1 MIRLHR
7 NILRAASV
15 EARAI
20 ESILGFTSTM
30 GSRLFHHRN
39 HCFIAAPGIAAAAA
53 RNIVTSSIS
62 NRQSGLI
69 LWEQRRGKKKS
80 AKEKHKAKKEKR
92 KQNRRPGRLK
102 KLEALYDEDEN
113 KYYLP
118 AGTIVK
124 HGTSTNNLRSI
135 LSHGVQPAFQQGRI
149 GRTDITTNS
158 DGVYVGSCYL
168 AYRTSILNC
177 FAGFT
182 ILCEDDSGVNI
193 PILYN
198 HPSLDENDTLA
209 FLTQYRKRAMTRY
222 VTPKKY
228 HIDNCGLPVVLNI
241 TLKEDVYIEAD
252 EDYVDIRLESPA
264 IAKEVWEQFG
274 STVLMQSIPARW
286 ISSVEFFE
294 PHRPSS
300 FVYEKF
306 SLLEDYTS
314 SSSGLLFNKIKADED
329 ALHSASVHKYWKD
342 LEALLLSEVCYDNR
356 LDMNTRQK
364 WHQEVVIPRQSFCVF
379 SRQCDAK
386 EESYELLDKLGENN
400 NLEMLATGYQLCLNM
415 TQGDILRTIK
425 K

>member
-149 GRTDITTNS
+149 G
-158 DGVYVGSCYL
+158 
-168 AYRTSILNC
+168 
-177 FAGFT
+177 
-182 ILCEDDSGVNI
+182 
-193 PILYN
+193 
-198 HPSLDENDTLA
+198 
-209 FLTQYRKRAMTRY
+209 
-222 VTPKKY
+222 
-228 HIDNCGLPVVLNI
+228 
-241 TLKEDVYIEAD
+241 
-252 EDYVDIRLESPA
+252 
-264 IAKEVWEQFG
+264 
-274 STVLMQSIPARW
+274 
-286 ISSVEFFE
+286 
-294 PHRPSS
+294 
-300 FVYEKF
+300 
-306 SLLEDYTS
+306 
-314 SSSGLLFNKIKADED
+314 
-329 ALHSASVHKYWKD
+329 
-342 LEALLLSEVCYDNR
+342 
-356 LDMNTRQK
+356 
-364 WHQEVVIPRQSFCVF
+364 
-379 SRQCDAK
+379 
-386 EESYELLDKLGENN
+386 
-400 NLEMLATGYQLCLNM
+400 
-415 TQGDILRTIK
+415 
-425 K
+425 